1 MMNNDLISVVV
12 AVYNAETFL
21 NRCVDSI
28 INQTY
33 TNLEIILVNDGS
45 KDSSLLLC
53 NEYKQTDG
61 RVTVIDKENG
71 GLTSARKAGFEKSR
85 GKYIAF
91 IDSDDYIN
99 RRYIEELYKSIT
111 ENKSDI
117 AICSYYLENEN
128 GISEKTLVHNKRV
141 YSREDF
147 PHSLILPGIY
157 SLDTDKTK
165 IPNFLWIRL
174 FNREIIT
181 EDCFVSEREVY
192 TEDLFFNIGAYKNCS
207 KVSVVDKC
215 LYYYCFN
222 SGSLTHIYRKNRYL
236 MEHTRLERIREIL
249 EKSGTVNLERLYLV
263 GIRMIWNCIDN
274 AMLTGNYSTFKKEIK
289 LLYND
294 TALNSLPL
302 KSVAGQVATGE
313 KLCYYFYKLKTPFI
327 AYLYKKAVNEFLR
340 LSNKSKKLKTDYS
353 RIIKDDIIHLKSV
366 VSGLIRSES
375 LDSGLTKNDK
385 KIFVYLSGFYQ
396 NLGDM
401 AITYAHEKFLKD
413 NFPEYKIV
421 MIPSTATY
429 STLRWVKRIITPR
442 DIVTIVGG
450 GNMDSSY
457 SSLEN
462 CRRFVI
468 KNFRKNKIVSFPQTM
483 NFADTV
489 YGNFRLKK
497 TVNTYRCHKN
507 LHIFAREENSYLKM
521 KDLFK
526 DAKTVELTPDIVL
539 YLNFVNEYKENRDGA
554 LCVFR
559 NDIEKAQNFDV
570 SEVRETLSS
579 VFKDVQE
586 TDTVNVSREDCK
598 PDTYKDTVK
607 SFLKMISGKKLVVT
621 DRLHCMIFCAVT
633 GTPCIAFDNSN
644 KKISGV
650 YKMWLGDL
658 NYISVSEDFNAD
670 SFKNECRKYADYDY
684 SVQNEFSHGDEFQKI
699 KNILL
704 N

>member
-91 IDSDDYIN
+91 IDSDDYID

-128 GISEKTLVHNKRV
+128 GISEKKLVHNKRV

-147 PHSLILPGIY
+147 LDSLILPGIY

-236 MEHTRLERIREIL
+236 ASI
-249 EKSGTVNLERLYLV
+249 
-263 GIRMIWNCIDN
+263 
-274 AMLTGNYSTFKKEIK
+274 
-289 LLYND
+289 
-294 TALNSLPL
+294 
-302 KSVAGQVATGE
+302 
-313 KLCYYFYKLKTPFI
+313 
-327 AYLYKKAVNEFLR
+327 
-340 LSNKSKKLKTDYS
+340 
-353 RIIKDDIIHLKSV
+353 
-366 VSGLIRSES
+366 
-375 LDSGLTKNDK
+375 
-385 KIFVYLSGFYQ
+385 
-396 NLGDM
+396 
-401 AITYAHEKFLKD
+401 
-413 NFPEYKIV
+413 
-421 MIPSTATY
+421 
-429 STLRWVKRIITPR
+429 
-442 DIVTIVGG
+442 
-450 GNMDSSY
+450 
-457 SSLEN
+457 
-462 CRRFVI
+462 
-468 KNFRKNKIVSFPQTM
+468 
-483 NFADTV
+483 
-489 YGNFRLKK
+489 
-497 TVNTYRCHKN
+497 
-507 LHIFAREENSYLKM
+507 
-521 KDLFK
+521 
-526 DAKTVELTPDIVL
+526 
-539 YLNFVNEYKENRDGA
+539 
-554 LCVFR
+554 
-559 NDIEKAQNFDV
+559 
-570 SEVRETLSS
+570 
-579 VFKDVQE
+579 
-586 TDTVNVSREDCK
+586 
-598 PDTYKDTVK
+598 
-607 SFLKMISGKKLVVT
+607 
-621 DRLHCMIFCAVT
+621 
-633 GTPCIAFDNSN
+633 
-644 KKISGV
+644 
-650 YKMWLGDL
+650 
-658 NYISVSEDFNAD
+658 
-670 SFKNECRKYADYDY
+670 
-684 SVQNEFSHGDEFQKI
+684 KI
-699 KNILL
+699 KNAGSVW
-704 N
+704 